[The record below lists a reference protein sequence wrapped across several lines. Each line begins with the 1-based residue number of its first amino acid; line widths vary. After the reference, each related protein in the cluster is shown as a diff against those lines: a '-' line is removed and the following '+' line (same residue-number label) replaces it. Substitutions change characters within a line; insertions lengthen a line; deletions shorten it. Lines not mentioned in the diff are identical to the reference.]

1 MNASHMRAA
10 TLIGI
15 FWKRQMLCFMFSV
28 HYGATKRMPFFSIQ
42 STSWISFCACI
53 FLSYFILSY
62 IMSSKMLNIVAMP
75 CFVFAFKQ
83 NRIMKIVHNESKTQ
97 ILNNI
102 NSAVLNELQFVYKL
116 LTAGRAKKKT
126 RISCGNN
133 ALKRQ
138 NQWKK
143 PKSLC
148 EHKKNTKFWN
158 KKQPYQ
164 VKRTSTILP
173 ERPTAAVEYWCD
185 VIARR
190 PLINTN
196 SSAQFAGPFYVRF
209 HKQNLNAQSVAT
221 FARVN
226 ERKLKLF
233 NCSGD
238 FSLSLS
244 LAVHLHLHH
253 YHFGL
258 A

>member
-1 MNASHMRAA
+1 MEITHWSD
-10 TLIGI
+10 
-15 FWKRQMLCFMFSV
+15 K
-28 HYGATKRMPFFSIQ
+28 
-42 STSWISFCACI
+42 TS
-53 FLSYFILSY
+53 
-62 IMSSKMLNIVAMP
+62 
-75 CFVFAFKQ
+75 
-83 NRIMKIVHNESKTQ
+83 E
-97 ILNNI
+97 
-102 NSAVLNELQFVYKL
+102 
-116 LTAGRAKKKT
+116 
-126 RISCGNN
+126 
-133 ALKRQ
+133 
-138 NQWKK
+138 KK

-238 FSLSLS
+238 FSLSL
-244 LAVHLHLHH
+244 LLCICIIITLVLRKFFFLQIIDRIPQQFVELLHKIRI
-253 YHFGL
+253 
-258 A
+258 